1 MEVEDVEGS
10 KQWGSRFKGDLCD
23 CLLELEG
30 LGGPLLFFLI
40 FIGFWLFVSGLGRSG
55 GVRLRW
61 VDGDG

>member
-30 LGGPLLFFLI
+30 LGGPLLFFFNFHWFLVI
-40 FIGFWLFVSGLGRSG
+40 CFWTRKVWWSQVEVGR
-55 GVRLRW
+55 W
-61 VDGDG
+61 